1 MCGIAGLSGVLDR
14 PIAEVMG
21 DVIAHR
27 GPIAEAVG
35 TIVVTVFICSTK
47 DCLSST
53 CLRGQPA
60 DGDF

>member
-27 GPIAEAVG
+27 GPDWQAVG
-35 TIVVTVFICSTK
+35 TIVMTVFICSTN
-47 DCLSST
+47 DCLSLT
-53 CLRGQPA
+53 CLARPTSRW
-60 DGDF
+60 